1 MNEEVELRG
10 YTAQAGLYQSVSK
23 DGTSKLYG
31 DAKLTVLLHDFDK
44 DPRTVLMKKI
54 LGYRCLM
61 SSFFEFLH
69 NYQS

>member
-31 DAKLTVLLHDFDK
+31 DVKLTVLLHDFDK
-44 DPRTVLMKKI
+44 DPRTVLAKKI
-54 LGYRCLM
+54 LGDRCLA
-61 SSFFEFLH
+61 FFLF
-69 NYQS
+69 